1 MALPPNMVT
10 PGLDLDD
17 TEGLPDVEIPIDE
30 PIEFEGGAEVID
42 DGMGGAIVQALMMA
56 DEMAQEELIPFDA
69 NLAEFLD
76 DAILGSLSSD
86 LRGSYKDDLDSRSEW
101 EDTYVNGLDLLGVK
115 TEDRTTP
122 FEGASGITHPMAEVP
137 YMPVLGTEL
146 HSH

>member
-17 TEGLPDVEIPIDE
+17 TEGLPEVEIPIDAPE
-30 PIEFEGGAEVID
+30 EFEGGAEVID

-56 DEMAQEELIPFDA
+56 DEMPQEELIPFDA

-101 EDTYVNGLDLLGVK
+101 EDTSFSSCGLFSSYTDGSGYGLSREEHLSRCLL
-115 TEDRTTP
+115 
-122 FEGASGITHPMAEVP
+122 
-137 YMPVLGTEL
+137 
-146 HSH
+146 